1 MSLHHRLIWN
11 IPWETREQE
20 HKHILNI
27 SSITPW
33 NTGDRNNPQGAISF
47 VSNGWGGRTSD
58 KHVTE
63 NRGLFHLLPGDVI
76 LADRGFLVGTSIR
89 QYNAKLQIPAFIK
102 FRKQLDPMEIEAT
115 RGLAAVKIHVE
126 RVITH
131 VRQKYC
137 ILMGPSPSVCVSVMM
152 VKKK

>member
-1 MSLHHRLIWN
+1 
-11 IPWETREQE
+11 
-20 HKHILNI
+20 
-27 SSITPW
+27 
-33 NTGDRNNPQGAISF
+33 
-47 VSNGWGGRTSD
+47 
-58 KHVTE
+58 
-63 NRGLFHLLPGDVI
+63 
-76 LADRGFLVGTSIR
+76 
-89 QYNAKLQIPAFIK
+89 
-102 FRKQLDPMEIEAT
+102 MEIEAT